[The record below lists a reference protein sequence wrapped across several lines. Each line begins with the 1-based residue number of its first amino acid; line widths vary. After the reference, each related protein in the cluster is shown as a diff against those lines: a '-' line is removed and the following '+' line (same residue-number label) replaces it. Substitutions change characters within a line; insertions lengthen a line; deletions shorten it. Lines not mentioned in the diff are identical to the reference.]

1 MVLPFLTI
9 IELTIF
15 FCNID
20 VEDDDEPIE
29 TPRPSSRGS
38 RASRLGSA
46 VINPTVAAAKRKND
60 IKEYLEEHALELL
73 SFFNSRN
80 LEAIIR
86 VTRTTLDAI
95 KRRVAASSG
104 VTYVERAVGMKEEV
118 VTNTAAF
125 RSNVVLAIPSITMQP
140 ALDEIQQAINKAAT
154 MVVYVS
160 KGISQWD
167 QTCKVLD
174 KDKDKDVVKDQNLR
188 LKEAEVDTHSQRSRA
203 TSFNSVQEDG
213 ASDAGMPSRGK
224 VSHREHSVMIIPP
237 PTTTAQKK
245 SYFKNVAEN
254 KEVAKL
260 LSLIQTIVNSQKKA
274 VTTALEQ
281 FSKYQHIWKNDK
293 DEKMK
298 EFLDENPN
306 LGEFEVQILSLK
318 ATEEIVQQEP
328 ETYNVGAIALF
339 TGMPFLRFFFYFHH
353 SNSLTMLFFCLEEH
367 SLQYYRKQSR
377 PRSNNMIN
385 PSHL

>member
-1 MVLPFLTI
+1 MYCLHFTVD
-9 IELTIF
+9 EA
-15 FCNID
+15 D
-20 VEDDDEPIE
+20 EDAEPAE
-29 TPRPSSRGS
+29 TPRPSSRSS

-46 VINPTVAAAKRKND
+46 VISPAVAAAKRKND
-60 IKEYLEEHALELL
+60 IKEYLEEHALELR

-86 VTRTTLDAI
+86 VTRNTLDAI

-104 VTYVERAVGMKEEV
+104 VSYVERALGVKEEF
-118 VTNTAAF
+118 TTTTAAF

-160 KGISQWD
+160 KGISQWEE
-167 QTCKVLD
+167 TCKVLD
-174 KDKDKDVVKDQNLR
+174 KEKEVKKDQT
-188 LKEAEVDTHSQRSRA
+188 LKVREAEMDTQSQRSR
-203 TSFNSVQEDG
+203 TNSYNSLHEDSG
-213 ASDAGMPSRGK
+213 SDLGMPSRRKG
-224 VSHREHSVMIIPP
+224 SHRELSARVMSHPP
-237 PTTTAQKK
+237 ASSSKK

-260 LSLIQTIVNSQKKA
+260 LSLIQTIVNSQKRA

-281 FSKYQHIWKNDK
+281 FSKYEHIWKDDK

-298 EFLDENPN
+298 GFLDENPN
-306 LGEFEVQILSLK
+306 LGEFEAQILCLK
-318 ATEEIVQQEP
+318 ATEDIVQQEP

-339 TGMPFLRFFFYFHH
+339 TGMRC
-353 SNSLTMLFFCLEEH
+353 TMLVH
-367 SLQYYRKQSR
+367 VTSLSFSYREKLQ
-377 PRSNNMIN
+377 
-385 PSHL
+385 